1 MTPLELA
8 LSTRN
13 ACMLDL
19 LLKGGARV
27 DVRMKYCHSPM
38 FHACAN
44 GYLTCVK
51 LLAAFCGDINAHSPD
66 GYTCLLV
73 AAENGHLE
81 VVSYLLGLE
90 SCDVNRVT
98 SDGYS
103 VLHYI
108 TLLDNSSILSS
119 LVDKGADIN
128 PQTRVSV
135 QMIPVFLMYRTEWR
149 NGCIPCNE
157 AQVFDFIEGVT
168 GSWSRSKHRN
178 NGKLVSL

>member
-1 MTPLELA
+1 MELA

-27 DVRMKYCHSPM
+27 DAKMKTNDSPM
-38 FHACAN
+38 FHACMN

-51 LLAAFCGDINAHSPD
+51 LLVAYGGDINAHSAD

-73 AAENGHLE
+73 AAENQHLE

-90 SCDVNRVT
+90 SCNVNET
-98 SDGYS
+98 TTDGYS
-103 VLHYI
+103 VLHYF

-119 LVDKGADIN
+119 IIDKGANIN
-128 PQTRVSV
+128 AKTRVSV
-135 QMIPVFLMYRTEWR
+135 RKNHDFLMDWIESR
-149 NGCIPCNE
+149 NSCIPCNKVR
-157 AQVFDFIEGVT
+157 VFDFIEGVT
-168 GSWSRSKHRN
+168 GSWSRCKH
-178 NGKLVSL
+178 